1 MTLGTQNGPQLAAVR
16 AVLDPAR
23 ITAALDTWFAAQGR
37 PERAVEVS
45 VQRLFY
51 VPGAE
56 CSLVYSVTLE
66 AGGRRET
73 QILSAVLGLPDPA
86 AMYAKA
92 ERKAAKDKF
101 VTPGLGAAAYH
112 CTDLDLVLWTF
123 PNDPKLKTLPAQ
135 WRQAPRETLALLA
148 TAGAAAGLEMGPAT
162 RTLVRYIPRKR
173 CVLRYEVEWHPPRD
187 ANGAPRTL
195 PSAELQTVYSKT
207 YDDVVPAREAHS
219 ILEALWRAAQT
230 DSRFLRIPEPLPFDA
245 EGWTTYQRGVP
256 GAPLSQSAAQ
266 VTPAHAAA
274 IGRGLA
280 AMHLVRIPVRPRHD
294 LDDEAVKMR
303 AHAALVAHVHP
314 DAAAELERIKRRL
327 DAMLPGLPRL
337 PLVTSHGTFKL
348 AHLLHDGHK
357 SALVDF
363 DSFVHA
369 DPLYDVANF
378 TADLHYLEAMGVLPP
393 GRARRLATAFY
404 ESWSAHVPW
413 GRRDAV
419 LNWYVA
425 SLLVRKQALKCVK
438 HLHADAAVKIGRVL
452 EAARARIEGDGL

>member
-1 MTLGTQNGPQLAAVR
+1 MTLGTRNGPQLAAVR

-23 ITAALDTWFAAQGR
+23 IAAALDAWFAAQGR
-37 PERAVEVS
+37 RERAVDVS

-51 VPGAE
+51 VPGAD
-56 CSLVYSVTLE
+56 CSLVYSLTLE
-66 AGGRRET
+66 ADGRRDT
-73 QILSAVLGLPDPA
+73 QILSAILGLPDSA
-86 AMYAKA
+86 AVYAKA

-101 VTPGLGAAAYH
+101 ITPALGAAAYH
-112 CTDLDLVLWTF
+112 LPDLDLVLWTF
-123 PNDPKLKTLPAQ
+123 PNDPKLKTLPEQ
-135 WRQAPRETLALLA
+135 WRQLPGETLALRAA
-148 TAGAAAGLEMGPAT
+148 TGASAGLEMGPAT
-162 RTLVRYIPRKR
+162 RSLVRYIPRKR
-173 CVLRYEVEWHPPRD
+173 CVLRYEMEWRPLRD
-187 ANGAPRTL
+187 ANGAPGTL
-195 PSAELQTVYSKT
+195 PTAELQTVYAKT
-207 YDDVVPAREAHS
+207 YDDVVPAREADA
-219 ILEALWRAAQT
+219 ILEGLWRAAQA
-230 DSRFLRIPEPLPFDA
+230 DSRFLRIPEPLPLDA

-266 VTPAHAAA
+266 VTPALAAA

-280 AMHLVRIPVRPRHD
+280 AMHLVRIPVRPKHD
-294 LDDEAVKMR
+294 LDDEAAKLR

-314 DAAAELERIKRRL
+314 EAKAELDWITQRL
-327 DAMLPGLPRL
+327 DASLPRLPRL

-348 AHLLHDGHK
+348 AHLLHDGHQ

-413 GRRDAV
+413 GRRDSV

-438 HLHADAAVKIGRVL
+438 HLHTDAAVKISRVL
-452 EAARARIEGDGL
+452 ETARARIEGEGL